1 MPAMRRGRPALGKV
15 GQRAGDAP
23 RPRGRGS
30 NRGWGADPLTP
41 FPPWAGESESTRMEP
56 QLTPPRCL
64 LVPPTPHGPADP
76 RGRGPTERT
85 SRPSANRGPDRNP
98 GLHCVVATPPLCPE
112 RSHPP
117 RGAAKPGPPASQG
130 PPMHPTRVPL
140 GTSML
145 CPDSLAAPRPRSA
158 PRALGPLDSARS
170 WTRDPQL
177 GGAGSARVLEGR
189 RHPQPWGP
197 QGQCRHVPASPSP
210 PPPHPPNPRLQAAS
224 GWVVPGACGLFFPL
238 NLQNRAWV
246 SVRALPKGDC
256 EFLQREFNTC
266 QRVYKCA
273 LVKPRPPFFR
283 GGGRRRGLRG
293 AGAVPE
299 ARKKKNTSYLLER
312 HPQGAHV
319 HVGRHPARV
328 QVAGRA

>member
-117 RGAAKPGPPASQG
+117 R
-130 PPMHPTRVPL
+130 RVPPCTPR
-140 GTSML
+140 G
-145 CPDSLAAPRPRSA
+145 SLWGPRCCVLTRWPPHVHAAHPARW
-158 PRALGPLDSARS
+158 ALL
-170 WTRDPQL
+170 TL
-177 GGAGSARVLEGR
+177 LGAGPETPNSEARGR
-189 RHPQPWGP
+189 PGSWRGADTRNPGVRRGSVDTCQPP
-197 QGQCRHVPASPSP
+197 LL
-210 PPPHPPNPRLQAAS
+210 PPHPIPPT
-224 GWVVPGACGLFFPL
+224 PG
-238 NLQNRAWV
+238 
-246 SVRALPKGDC
+246 S
-256 EFLQREFNTC
+256 
-266 QRVYKCA
+266 
-273 LVKPRPPFFR
+273 
-283 GGGRRRGLRG
+283 RRR
-293 AGAVPE
+293 AGGWFPG
-299 ARKKKNTSYLLER
+299 R
-312 HPQGAHV
+312 
-319 HVGRHPARV
+319 VGCFSL
-328 QVAGRA
+328 